1 MGNNI
6 QLDQNRP
13 ELIRLLKAQR
23 VAYTEA
29 KKVQNFEWWVQI
41 TSLVSPL
48 VGILLLPKIYEQ
60 SAIVLTTI
68 FTVLN
73 IVTFILAK
81 KRTSEGATI
90 QEQFDIELF
99 GLPWNSYLT
108 KEKIDVDVIIKLS
121 KKYTKDD
128 LKDWYSKEIHQNI
141 RRKIAVLLCQ
151 KINLVWDNDLRAKF
165 INTIFWFTIIYV
177 LLFISY
183 LIYIDKSF
191 QSSLLLFVPI
201 IPFIAYIS
209 INISNQKDILT
220 KKLELKAKIKELFE
234 NFKTTSQEPTD
245 DDLRSIQNLIFQERN
260 KPEKIHNWFY
270 RLYKKD
276 MEEDLDELIRS
287 LIQEYHLA
295 K

>member
-1 MGNNI
+1 MGNTI
-6 QLDQNRP
+6 QLDQNKP

-41 TSLVSPL
+41 TSLVSPA

-60 SAIVLTTI
+60 SALVLTAV

-90 QEQFDIELF
+90 QEQFDVELF
-99 GLPWNSYLT
+99 GLPWNNYLT
-108 KEKIDVDVIIKLS
+108 KEKIDVDVILKLS
-121 KKYTKDD
+121 KKYKEDD
-128 LKDWYSKEIHQNI
+128 LKCWYSKEIHQNL
-141 RRKIAVLLCQ
+141 RKKIAVLLCQ
-151 KINLVWDNDLRAKF
+151 KINLVWDNNLRARF
-165 INTIFWFTIIYV
+165 INVIFWFTIIYV

-191 QSSLLLFVPI
+191 QASLLFFVPI

-209 INISNQKDILT
+209 VNVSNQKDILA
-220 KKLELKAKIKELFE
+220 KKMELKTKIKELFE
-234 NFKTTSQEPTD
+234 TFKATSQEPID

-270 RLYKKD
+270 RWYKKD
-276 MEEDLDELIRS
+276 MEEDLDECVRS